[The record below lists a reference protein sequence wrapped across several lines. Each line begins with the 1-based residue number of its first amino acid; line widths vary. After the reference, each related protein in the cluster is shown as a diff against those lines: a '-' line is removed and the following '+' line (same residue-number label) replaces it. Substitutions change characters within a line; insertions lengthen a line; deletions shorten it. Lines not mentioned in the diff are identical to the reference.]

1 MNTIIDHR
9 TNKHDIRPLRVRRRH
24 SPEHLRVCL
33 RLSYR
38 SLLITTLLSVIF
50 KSVNGTL
57 SQKTGKSVW
66 KYLSDG
72 RDRRKIK
79 EQKYP
84 ENVTKIN

>member
-1 MNTIIDHR
+1 MIDHR

-57 SQKTGKSVW
+57 SHRKECVW